1 MGILNVRVE
10 DHIHER
16 LKELADD
23 EGVTLSDFVRD
34 LLRDAVVP
42 IRERSEAHGDQE
54 APESFS
60 VRDRLV
66 LSMLHRILAR
76 VLPTDADGEDGDEE
90 YQLKKAK
97 VLESGFTGQYWLE
110 VAGFETELSKKDSR
124 RVVDILDMHR
134 IITFSL
140 RHLAEEGAPVDAEL
154 AHQLRF
160 QGFDHNDSLEG
171 HMAGYVRFL
180 MADGRHWS
188 ELISQIEDSD
198 NGNSHGQMLG
208 VYQRML
214 TEYRRIM
221 DSRTRRFSPDDY
233 LLSAEELD
241 RLHKAQVHPSN
252 RSRTSDTY

>member
-10 DHIHER
+10 DHIHDR

-34 LLRDAVVP
+34 LLRDAVIP
-42 IRERSEAHGDQE
+42 ITDRSEAHGDQE

-76 VLPTDADGEDGDEE
+76 VLPEDATGVDGDEE
-90 YQLKKAK
+90 YQLKKAQ

-124 RVVDILDMHR
+124 RVVDILEMHR
-134 IITFSL
+134 VITFSIK
-140 RHLAEEGAPVDAEL
+140 RLAEEGTPVDAEL
-154 AHQLRF
+154 AHRLRF
-160 QGFDHNDSLEG
+160 RGFDHNDSLEG
-171 HMAGYVRFL
+171 HMARYVEFL
-180 MADGRHWS
+180 MADGRHWT
-188 ELISQIEDSD
+188 ELNPQIEDSD
-198 NGNSHGQMLG
+198 NGNSHMQMLG

-221 DSRTRRFSPDDY
+221 EGRTRQYSPDGY
-233 LLSAEELD
+233 LLNAEELN
-241 RLHKAQVHPSN
+241 RLHEARIHPSN
-252 RSRTSDTY
+252 RSRTRDGN